1 MQKVNGYRQSRIIL
15 TAWEID
21 IFTAIE
27 KTDGSI
33 ESIQTNINSD
43 TRATRMLLN
52 VLASMGI
59 IFKKNNNYFNTEFS
73 KKYLVKYSPHYL
85 SGLGHSNNLWEY
97 WTGLTNSIKEGKPF
111 VKNDINDRDENWL
124 ENFIESMHARAKK
137 QAPETISMLNL
148 TMVNS
153 VLDVGGGSGAFSM
166 AFIDAKPGLKTTVF
180 DLNNVIPLTLK
191 YIQKEGYIESINT
204 KIGDYT
210 VNDLGTGYDLVFL
223 SAIIHSNSYDTNYD
237 LVKKCFKCLNKGGQI
252 VISDFIMNNDRLEP
266 LYGAEFALNMLVAT
280 NEGDTYTEQ
289 EISDWLL
296 GSGFENIK
304 KLDLP
309 TKGAMM
315 IGFKK

>member
-1 MQKVNGYRQSRIIL
+1 MRPG
-15 TAWEID
+15 
-21 IFTAIE
+21 
-27 KTDGSI
+27 
-33 ESIQTNINSD
+33 
-43 TRATRMLLN
+43 
-52 VLASMGI
+52 
-59 IFKKNNNYFNTEFS
+59 
-73 KKYLVKYSPHYL
+73 
-85 SGLGHSNNLWEY
+85 LWEY

-309 TKGAMM
+309 TKGAM
-315 IGFKK
+315 IIAVKK